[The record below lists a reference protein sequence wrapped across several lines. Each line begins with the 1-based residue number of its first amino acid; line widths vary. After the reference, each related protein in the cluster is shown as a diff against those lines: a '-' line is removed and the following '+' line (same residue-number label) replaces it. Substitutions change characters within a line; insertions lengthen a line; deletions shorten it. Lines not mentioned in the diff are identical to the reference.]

1 MCRHNISRD
10 LFLQFVK
17 STHSEL
23 HSSRAVCQQCLYNLQ
38 RVQIHSLHK
47 VMSTMTIQFG
57 NSTNTQLTRCVSTMT
72 VVDKIKQLQDGTAV
86 KLMTYY
92 YISLS

>member
-1 MCRHNISRD
+1 MSTMSV
-10 LFLQFVK
+10 QFAK
-17 STHSEL
+17 STNTQLTQS
-23 HSSRAVCQQCLYNLQ
+23 
-38 RVQIHSLHK
+38 
-47 VMSTMTIQFG
+47 MSTMTIQFG